1 MGQQGLELHGDEGTA
16 IEIEGATEIQP
27 SVIRILSMIKS
38 ESGNTLIV
46 GVRKD
51 RKLLNIS
58 DLASITK
65 DLKPGDVIE
74 CTPSKI
80 YGNSITLEGDSLV
93 IKVDDK
99 KIPTLAELRTKIK
112 DVKPGDDT
120 YCVEAIILK
129 SPEKREVQT
138 KTGES
143 ISLAETFIEDDTG
156 QIWLKGWR
164 NQTRLLESFSQGEI
178 ISATGVTARAGLEGR
193 TELFLTSFSTIT
205 RRN

>member
-1 MGQQGLELHGDEGTA
+1 M
-16 IEIEGATEIQP
+16 
-27 SVIRILSMIKS
+27 
-38 ESGNTLIV
+38 
-46 GVRKD
+46 
-51 RKLLNIS
+51 
-58 DLASITK
+58 
-65 DLKPGDVIE
+65 
-74 CTPSKI
+74 PSKI
-80 YGNSITLEGDSLV
+80 YGNSITLEGDSFV
-93 IKVDDK
+93 RKVDDK

-120 YCVEAIILK
+120 YCIEAIILK

-143 ISLAETFIEDDTG
+143 VSLAETFVEDDTG

-164 NQTRLLESFSQGEI
+164 NQARLLESFSQGEI